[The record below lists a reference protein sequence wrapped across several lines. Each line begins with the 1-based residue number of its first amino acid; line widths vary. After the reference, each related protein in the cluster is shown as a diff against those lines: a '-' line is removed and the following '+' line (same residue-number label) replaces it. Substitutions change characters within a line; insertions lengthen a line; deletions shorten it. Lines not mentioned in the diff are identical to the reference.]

1 MTLRSVPVDILA
13 EKARAAGL
21 DGTDRGAVRRLVWQ
35 EIGTDAVDHEVVEQ
49 VADRLRPRPS

>member
-1 MTLRSVPVDILA
+1 MA